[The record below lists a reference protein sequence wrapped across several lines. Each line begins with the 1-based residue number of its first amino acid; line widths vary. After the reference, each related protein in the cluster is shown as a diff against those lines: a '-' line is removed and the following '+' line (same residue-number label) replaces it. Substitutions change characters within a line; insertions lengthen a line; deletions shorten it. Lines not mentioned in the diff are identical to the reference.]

1 MQCEQVFIYQ
11 LPGTCAIQ
19 KKETCSLSESWL
31 LWEISKGSDSRVF
44 KKVTETE
51 RYRATEAERYRDRE
65 LKRLRKTRKWK
76 TCKLRDTTERLTSEE
91 AEIGRQR
98 HMGREK
104 KVEDTDRHTH
114 KRTGTHRVTQTGAEI
129 HRGQGLPRK

>member
-11 LPGTCAIQ
+11 LPGTCTIQ

-51 RYRATEAERYRDRE
+51 GYRAIEAKRYRDRE
-65 LKRLRKTRKWK
+65 LKRIRKTRKWK
-76 TCKLRDTTERLTSEE
+76 TCKETQQKDLQVR
-91 AEIGRQR
+91 RQR
-98 HMGREK
+98 QGDNDTWGERK
-104 KVEDTDRHTH
+104 K
-114 KRTGTHRVTQTGAEI
+114 
-129 HRGQGLPRK
+129 